1 MRVIFVSNGFMMGY
15 KSNKDNE
22 MQYKASLASI
32 ERKEAGDDGV
42 LHIKAYALAF
52 NNVDSWGDIIAPG
65 ACDEFLK
72 SENFGRMALCYQH
85 DINEV
90 IGVITDAGVDEKGMW
105 IEADVLPTTTGK
117 NVQVLMKA
125 GAVKEFSI
133 GYYADEYHYEKK
145 DGYQYDIRV
154 LDAIT
159 VIEVSPVTRAANPQ
173 AVLIDAKNDNNDNP
187 IKKETM
193 QETKIQELEQSLTTA
208 QAEAKA
214 AKAAADAMKADLE
227 SAKEN
232 ATKQSQEIDNLDK
245 SVKAQQQTIEG
256 LRKMINE
263 APKTFRKAM
272 RDALESKKEEIA
284 QFIKDGKGTFNV
296 EFKVGTSSLTPAA
309 TNHMAYGVAQDPT
322 IHSVPVLGNAFLLA
336 FGTKPLD
343 AARISWI
350 EASTE
355 KNVGYVEELAEN
367 NNKSEVTFVEK
378 QRQAAKIATYMEIS
392 SEVENWFEVLYDFC
406 VNEGERLILSDL
418 DGKVWNG
425 DGNDGTAPRH
435 IYGLKGVATPFA
447 KLGAYE
453 NAGEADVIFDAIAQ
467 IRKAGYNADVALV
480 SYATEAILKGA
491 KDKSGNPIYDAVK
504 ATIGQVQIIPS
515 DKLGDAEM
523 FIADSYCADIYT
535 ANFYELEFSRKASH
549 DAWRVDYR
557 RRAQVKVATPKAKGL
572 VYVANK
578 ATAIEAIT
586 KA

>member
-1 MRVIFVSNGFMMGY
+1 M
-15 KSNKDNE
+15 KDKGNMNE
-22 MQYKASLASI
+22 IQYKASVASI
-32 ERKEAGDDGV
+32 ERKEAGEDGV

-52 NNVDSWGDIIAPG
+52 GNVDSWGDIIAPG
-65 ACDEFLK
+65 ACDKFLA
-72 SENFGRMALCYQH
+72 SEDFKRMALCYQH
-85 DINEV
+85 NISEV
-90 IGVITDAGVDEKGMW
+90 VGVITDAGVDEKGMW

-117 NVQVLMKA
+117 DVQTLIKA

-133 GYYADEYHYEKK
+133 GYYATEYHFEKV
-145 DGYQYDIRV
+145 DGHAYDIRV

-159 VIEVSPVTRAANPQ
+159 IVEVSPVTRAANPE
-173 AVLIDAKNDNNDNP
+173 AVLIDAKRDNNNP
-187 IKKETM
+187 IKKENM
-193 QETKIQELEQSLTTA
+193 PENKIQELEQSLTTA

-214 AKAAADAMKADLE
+214 AKAAAEAMKADLE
-227 SAKEN
+227 SAKET

-263 APKTFRKAM
+263 APQTFRKAM

-296 EFKVGTSSLTPAA
+296 EFKVATSSLTPAA
-309 TNHMAYGVAQDPT
+309 TNHVAYGAAVDPT
-322 IHSVPVLGNAFLLA
+322 VHSVPVLGNAFLLA

-343 AARISWI
+343 GARITWV

-367 NNKSEVTFVEK
+367 SNKSEVTFVEK
-378 QRQAAKIATYMEIS
+378 QRQAAKIGTYMEIS
-392 SEVENWFEVLYDFC
+392 SEVENWFETLYDFC
-406 VNEGERLILSDL
+406 VSEGERLILSDL

-425 DGNDGTAPRH
+425 DGNDTTAPRH
-435 IYGLKGVATPFA
+435 IYGIKGGATAFA
-447 KLGAYE
+447 KLGTYE
-453 NAGEADVIFDAIAQ
+453 NAGEADVIFDAVAQ
-467 IRKAGYNADVALV
+467 IKMAGYNPDVAIV
-480 SYATEAILKGA
+480 SYGTEATLKGA

-504 ATIGQVQIIPS
+504 ATLGQVQIIPS

-523 FIADSYCADIYT
+523 LIADSYCADIYVG
-535 ANFYELEFSRKASH
+535 NFYELEFSRKASH
-549 DAWRVDYR
+549 DAWRVDFR
-557 RRAQVKVATPKAKGL
+557 RRAQVKNPAPKAKGI

-578 ATAIEAIT
+578 VTAIEAIT

>member
-1 MRVIFVSNGFMMGY
+1 MEK
-15 KSNKDNE
+15 KSNKNNE
-22 MQYKASLASI
+22 VQYKASLASI
-32 ERKEAGDDGV
+32 EKKEAGEDGI

-52 NNVDSWGDIIAPG
+52 GNVDSWGDIIAPG

-85 DINEV
+85 NTNEV

-117 NVQVLMKA
+117 NVQVLIKA

-159 VIEVSPVTRAANPQ
+159 VVEVSPVTRAANPE
-173 AVLIDAKNDNNDNP
+173 AVLIDAKRESDNNP
-187 IKKETM
+187 IKKENM
-193 QETKIQELEQSLTTA
+193 PENKIQELEQSLTTA

-227 SAKEN
+227 SAKET
-232 ATKQSQEIDNLDK
+232 AAKQSQEIDNLDK
-245 SVKAQQQTIEG
+245 SVKAQQEIIEG

-296 EFKVGTSSLTPAA
+296 EFKVATSSLTPAA
-309 TNHMAYGVAQDPT
+309 TNHIAYGTAQDPT

-343 AARISWI
+343 GARLSWV
-350 EASTE
+350 EASTT

-367 NNKSEVTFVEK
+367 SNKSEVTFVEK
-378 QRQAAKIATYMEIS
+378 QRQAAKIATFMEIS

-406 VNEGERLILSDL
+406 VAEGERLILSDL
-418 DGKVWNG
+418 DEKVWKG
-425 DGNDGTAPRH
+425 DGNDSTAPRH
-435 IYGLKGVATPFA
+435 IYGIKGVATAFA
-447 KLGAYE
+447 KLGSYE
-453 NAGEADVIFDAIAQ
+453 NAGEGDVIFDAVAQ

-480 SYATEAILKGA
+480 SYATEATLKGV

-504 ATIGQVQIIPS
+504 GMFGQVQVIPS
-515 DKLGDAEM
+515 DKLSDAEM
-523 FIADSYCADIYT
+523 LIADSYCADIFLG
-535 ANFYELEFSRKASH
+535 NFYELEFSRKASH

-557 RRAQVKVATPKAKGL
+557 RRAQVKVPTPKAKGI

-578 ATAIEAIT
+578 TTAIESIT
-586 KA
+586 KE

>member
-1 MRVIFVSNGFMMGY
+1 MEK
-15 KSNKDNE
+15 KSNKNNE
-22 MQYKASLASI
+22 VQYKASLASI
-32 ERKEAGDDGV
+32 EKKEAGEDGI

-52 NNVDSWGDIIAPG
+52 GNVDSWGDIIAPG

-85 DINEV
+85 NTNEV

-117 NVQVLMKA
+117 DVQTLIKA

-159 VIEVSPVTRAANPQ
+159 VVEVSPVTRAANPE
-173 AVLIDAKNDNNDNP
+173 AMLIDAKRENNNNP
-187 IKKETM
+187 IKKENM
-193 QETKIQELEQSLTTA
+193 PENKIQELEQSLTTA

-227 SAKEN
+227 SAKET

-245 SVKAQQQTIEG
+245 SVKAQQETIEG

-296 EFKVGTSSLTPAA
+296 EFKVATSSLTPAA
-309 TNHMAYGVAQDPT
+309 TNHIAYGTAQDPT

-343 AARISWI
+343 GARLSWI
-350 EASTE
+350 EASTT

-367 NNKSEVTFVEK
+367 SNKSEVTFVEK

-406 VNEGERLILSDL
+406 VAEGERLILSDL
-418 DGKVWNG
+418 DEKVWKG
-425 DGNDGTAPRH
+425 DGNDSTAPRH
-435 IYGLKGVATPFA
+435 IYGIKGVATAFA
-447 KLGAYE
+447 KLGSYE
-453 NAGEADVIFDAIAQ
+453 NAGEGDVIFDAVAQ

-480 SYATEAILKGA
+480 SYATEATLKGV
-491 KDKSGNPIYDAVK
+491 KDKSGNPIYDVVK
-504 ATIGQVQIIPS
+504 GMFGQVQVIPS
-515 DKLGDAEM
+515 DKLSDAEM
-523 FIADSYCADIYT
+523 LIADSYCADIFLG
-535 ANFYELEFSRKASH
+535 NFYELEFSRKASH

-557 RRAQVKVATPKAKGL
+557 RRAQVKVPTPKAKGI

-578 ATAIEAIT
+578 TTAIESIT
-586 KA
+586 KE

>member
-1 MRVIFVSNGFMMGY
+1 MEK
-15 KSNKDNE
+15 KSNKNNE
-22 MQYKASLASI
+22 VQYKASLASI
-32 ERKEAGDDGV
+32 EKKEAGEDGI

-52 NNVDSWGDIIAPG
+52 GNVDSWGDIIAPG

-85 DINEV
+85 NTNEV

-117 NVQVLMKA
+117 DVQTLIKA

-159 VIEVSPVTRAANPQ
+159 VVEVSPVTRAANPE
-173 AVLIDAKNDNNDNP
+173 AVLIDAKRENNNNP
-187 IKKETM
+187 IKKENM
-193 QETKIQELEQSLTTA
+193 PENKIQELEQSLTTA

-227 SAKEN
+227 SAKET

-245 SVKAQQQTIEG
+245 SVKAQQETIEG

-296 EFKVGTSSLTPAA
+296 EFKVATSSLTPAA
-309 TNHMAYGVAQDPT
+309 TNHIAYGTAQDPT

-343 AARISWI
+343 GARLSWV
-350 EASTE
+350 EASTT
-355 KNVGYVEELAEN
+355 KNVGYVEELADN
-367 NNKSEVTFVEK
+367 SNKSEVTFVEK
-378 QRQAAKIATYMEIS
+378 QRQAAKIATFMEIS
-392 SEVENWFEVLYDFC
+392 SEVENWFETLYDFC
-406 VNEGERLILSDL
+406 VAEGERLILSDL
-418 DGKVWNG
+418 DEKVWKG
-425 DGNDGTAPRH
+425 DGNDSTAPRH
-435 IYGLKGVATPFA
+435 IYGIKGVATAFA
-447 KLGAYE
+447 KLGSYE
-453 NAGEADVIFDAIAQ
+453 NAGEGDVIFDAVAQ

-480 SYATEAILKGA
+480 SYATEATLKGV

-504 ATIGQVQIIPS
+504 GMFGQVQVIPS
-515 DKLGDAEM
+515 DKLSDAEM
-523 FIADSYCADIYT
+523 LIADSYCADIFLG
-535 ANFYELEFSRKASH
+535 NFYELEFSRKASH

-557 RRAQVKVATPKAKGL
+557 RRAQVKVPTPKAKGI

-578 ATAIEAIT
+578 TTAIESIT
-586 KA
+586 KE

>member
-1 MRVIFVSNGFMMGY
+1 MEK
-15 KSNKDNE
+15 KSNKNNE
-22 MQYKASLASI
+22 VQYKASLASI
-32 ERKEAGDDGV
+32 EKKEAGEDGI

-85 DINEV
+85 NTNEV

-117 NVQVLMKA
+117 DVQTLIKA

-145 DGYQYDIRV
+145 DGYQFDIRV

-159 VIEVSPVTRAANPQ
+159 VIEVSPVTRAANPE
-173 AVLIDAKNDNNDNP
+173 AVLIDAKRENNNNP
-187 IKKETM
+187 IKKENM
-193 QETKIQELEQSLTTA
+193 PENKIQELEQSLTTA

-227 SAKEN
+227 SAKET

-284 QFIKDGKGTFNV
+284 KFIKDGKGTFNV
-296 EFKVGTSSLTPAA
+296 EFKVATSSLTPAV
-309 TNHMAYGVAQDPT
+309 TNHIAYGTAQDPT

-343 AARISWI
+343 GARISWV
-350 EASTE
+350 EASTT

-367 NNKSEVTFVEK
+367 TNKSEVTFVEK

-392 SEVENWFEVLYDFC
+392 SEVENWFETLYDFC

-418 DGKVWNG
+418 DAKVWNG
-425 DGNDGTAPRH
+425 DGNDNTAPRH
-435 IYGLKGVATPFA
+435 IYGIKGVATAFK
-447 KLGAYE
+447 KLGSYE
-453 NAGEADVIFDAIAQ
+453 NATEADVIFDAVSQ
-467 IRKAGYNADVALV
+467 IKKAGYIADVAIV
-480 SYATEAILKGA
+480 SFATEASLKGS
-491 KDKSGNPIYDAVK
+491 KDKSGNPNYDAVK
-504 ATIGQVQIIPS
+504 GTLGQVQIIPS
-515 DKLGDAEM
+515 ADFEDGEIL
-523 FIADSYCADIYT
+523 IADSYCADVFVG
-535 ANFYELEFSRKASH
+535 NFYELEFSRKASH

-557 RRAQVKVATPKAKGL
+557 RRAQVKVTEPKKKGL
-572 VYVANK
+572 VYVSDIT
-578 ATAIEAIT
+578 TAIEAIT
-586 KA
+586 KS

>member
-1 MRVIFVSNGFMMGY
+1 M
-15 KSNKDNE
+15 KDKGNMNE
-22 MQYKASLASI
+22 IQYKASVASI
-32 ERKEAGDDGV
+32 ERKEAGEDGV

-52 NNVDSWGDIIAPG
+52 GNVDSWGDIIAPN

-72 SENFGRMALCYQH
+72 SDNFSRMALCYQH
-85 DINEV
+85 NQQEV
-90 IGVITDAGVDEKGMW
+90 IGVITGAGVDEKGMW

-117 NVQVLMKA
+117 DVQTLIRA
-125 GAVKEFSI
+125 GAIKEFSI
-133 GYYADEYHYEKK
+133 GYYANEYHFEKVA
-145 DGYQYDIRV
+145 GYNYDIRV

-159 VIEVSPVTRAANPQ
+159 IVEVSPVTRAANPE
-173 AVLIDAKNDNNDNP
+173 AVLIDAKRDNNNP
-187 IKKETM
+187 IKKENM
-193 QETKIQELEQSLTTA
+193 PENKNQELEQLLTAA

-227 SAKEN
+227 SAKET

-263 APKTFRKAM
+263 APQTFRKAM

-284 QFIKDGKGTFNV
+284 KFIKDGKGTFNV
-296 EFKVGTSSLTPAA
+296 EFKVATSRLTPAA
-309 TNHMAYGVAQDPT
+309 TNHVAYGAAVDPT
-322 IHSVPVLGNAFLLA
+322 VHSVPVLGNAFLLA

-343 AARISWI
+343 GARLTWI

-367 NNKSEVTFVEK
+367 SNKSEVTFVEK

-392 SEVENWFEVLYDFC
+392 SEVENWFETLYDFC

-425 DGNDGTAPRH
+425 DGNDTTAPRH
-435 IYGLKGVATPFA
+435 IYGIKGGATAFT
-447 KLGAYE
+447 KLGTYE
-453 NAGEADVIFDAIAQ
+453 NAGEADVIFDAVAQ
-467 IRKAGYNADVALV
+467 IKKAGYNADVAIV
-480 SYATEAILKGA
+480 SYGTEATLKGA
-491 KDKSGNPIYDAVK
+491 KDKNGNPIYDAVK
-504 ATIGQVQIIPS
+504 ATLGQVQIMPS

-523 FIADSYCADIYT
+523 LIADSYCADIYVG
-535 ANFYELEFSRKASH
+535 NFYELEFSRKASH
-549 DAWRVDYR
+549 DAWRVDFR
-557 RRAQVKVATPKAKGL
+557 RHAQVKNPAPKAKGI

>member
-1 MRVIFVSNGFMMGY
+1 MEK
-15 KSNKDNE
+15 KSNKNNE
-22 MQYKASLASI
+22 VQYKASLASI
-32 ERKEAGDDGV
+32 EKKEAGEDGI

-90 IGVITDAGVDEKGMW
+90 IGVITNAGVDEKGMW

-117 NVQVLMKA
+117 DVQTLIKA

-145 DGYQYDIRV
+145 DGYQNDIRV

-159 VIEVSPVTRAANPQ
+159 VIEVSPVTRAANPE
-173 AVLIDAKNDNNDNP
+173 AVLIDAKRENNNNP
-187 IKKETM
+187 IKKENM
-193 QETKIQELEQSLTTA
+193 PENKIQELEQSLTTA

-227 SAKEN
+227 SAKET

-263 APKTFRKAM
+263 APQTFRKAM

-296 EFKVGTSSLTPAA
+296 EFKVATSSLTPAA
-309 TNHMAYGVAQDPT
+309 TNHVAYGAAVDPT
-322 IHSVPVLGNAFLLA
+322 VHSVPVLGNAFLLA

-343 AARISWI
+343 GARLTWI

-367 NNKSEVTFVEK
+367 SNKSEVTFVEK

-392 SEVENWFEVLYDFC
+392 SEVENWFETLYDFC
-406 VNEGERLILSDL
+406 VSEGERLILSDL

-425 DGNDGTAPRH
+425 DGNDTTAPRH
-435 IYGLKGVATPFA
+435 IYGIKGGSTAFA
-447 KLGAYE
+447 KLGTYE
-453 NAGEADVIFDAIAQ
+453 NAGEADVIFDAVAQ
-467 IRKAGYNADVALV
+467 IKKAGYNADVAIV
-480 SYATEAILKGA
+480 SYGTEATLKGA
-491 KDKSGNPIYDAVK
+491 KDKSGTPIYDAVK
-504 ATIGQVQIIPS
+504 ATIGQVQIMPS
-515 DKLGDAEM
+515 DKLSDAEM
-523 FIADSYCADIYT
+523 LIADSYCADIYVG
-535 ANFYELEFSRKASH
+535 NFYELEFSRKASH
-549 DAWRVDYR
+549 DAWRVDFR
-557 RRAQVKVATPKAKGL
+557 RRAQVKNPAPKAKGI

>member
-1 MRVIFVSNGFMMGY
+1 MEH
-15 KSNKDNE
+15 KSNKDNG

-32 ERKEAGDDGV
+32 EKKEAGEDGI

-52 NNVDSWGDIIAPG
+52 GNVDSWGDIIAPG

-117 NVQVLMKA
+117 NVQVLIKA

-159 VIEVSPVTRAANPQ
+159 IIEVSPVTRAANPE
-173 AVLIDAKNDNNDNP
+173 AVLINAKRDNDNNNP
-187 IKKETM
+187 IKKENM
-193 QETKIQELEQSLTTA
+193 PENKIQELEQSLTTA

-227 SAKEN
+227 SAKET

-263 APKTFRKAM
+263 APQTFRKAM

-284 QFIKDGKGTFNV
+284 KFIKDGKGTFNV

-309 TNHMAYGVAQDPT
+309 TNHVAYGAAIDPT
-322 IHSVPVLGNAFLLA
+322 VHAVPVLGNAFLLA

-343 AARISWI
+343 GARITWI

-367 NNKSEVTFVEK
+367 TNKSEVTFVEK

-406 VNEGERLILSDL
+406 VSEGERLILSDL

-425 DGNDGTAPRH
+425 DGNDTTAPRH
-435 IYGLKGVATPFA
+435 IYGIKGGATAFA
-447 KLGAYE
+447 KLGTYE
-453 NAGEADVIFDAIAQ
+453 NAGEADVIFDAVAQ
-467 IRKAGYNADVALV
+467 IKKAGYNADVAIV
-480 SYATEAILKGA
+480 SYATEATLKGA

-504 ATIGQVQIIPS
+504 ATLGQVQIMPS

-523 FIADSYCADIYT
+523 LIADSYCADIYVG
-535 ANFYELEFSRKASH
+535 NFYELEFSRKASH
-549 DAWRVDYR
+549 DAWRVDFR
-557 RRAQVKVATPKAKGL
+557 RRAQVKNPAPKAKGI